1 MRKGLREPLALV
13 LILGVVVSAPLT
25 MAAKERSDA
34 VVSTSVPFKAGQ
46 VVPDLEHN
54 IIKFRFLDI
63 SIGEVDPTKDKQK
76 IKLKMKVENFGE
88 KDHKVIVT
96 TTLRD
101 SDDRIVASR
110 TIKDDIDD
118 NDSEVF
124 NAKFSLPK
132 NDVARIE
139 TVVLEVS
146 YLKD

>member
-1 MRKGLREPLALV
+1 MLL
-13 LILGVVVSAPLT
+13 
-25 MAAKERSDA
+25 
-34 VVSTSVPFKAGQ
+34 
-46 VVPDLEHN
+46 HN
-54 IIKFRFLDI
+54 NETRCLN
-63 SIGEVDPTKDKQK
+63 KQK

-101 SDDRIVASR
+101 SDGKIVASR